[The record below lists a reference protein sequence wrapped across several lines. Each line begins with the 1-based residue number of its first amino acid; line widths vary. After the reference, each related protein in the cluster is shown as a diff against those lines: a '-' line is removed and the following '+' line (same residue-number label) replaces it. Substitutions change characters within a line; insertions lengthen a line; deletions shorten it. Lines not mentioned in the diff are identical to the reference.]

1 MLKEIIK
8 LLPTSYS
15 LLPTSKPLGLDFSDY
30 SIELVSLSG
39 SKENPKILALGR
51 RILNP
56 GIVEEGKILNKESFK
71 MALEGLISHP
81 QFGKIKTKR
90 FIFSLPESKTFLN
103 VFEIPEGLKEGE
115 IANFVKSRVSEIFP
129 FSLKEIY
136 FDYQI
141 KENFV
146 LLVAIQKEIVNSYL
160 EIFKIYG
167 LQPIVLE
174 NESMAWDRV
183 FREKEKTILIV
194 DIGAKTTNLVLFE
207 EGELKLSFSTEIA
220 GNKFTRVISNKL
232 NIPLK
237 RAEDIKKRVG
247 LNPEMEGGR
256 IFLILQKEVLE
267 IVEEIR
273 KVESYFSQ
281 KTGKKIEKIILIG
294 GSSLSPYLKEY
305 LSENLEKE
313 IFFGDPFQ
321 KIDIEILKRKIKI
334 TPLFYSTAVGLA
346 LRGLEKNP
354 KAAGINLIKDVK

>member
-1 MLKEIIK
+1 MFDFFQ
-8 LLPTSYS
+8 
-15 LLPTSKPLGLDFSDY
+15 KPFSLDFSDY

-39 SKENPKILALGR
+39 LKENPEILALGR
-51 RILNP
+51 EILNP
-56 GIVEEGKILNKESFK
+56 GIIEGGKILNKESFK
-71 MALEGLISHP
+71 MALEDLISHP

-103 VFEIPEGLKEGE
+103 VFELPEGLKEGE
-115 IANFVKSRVSEIFP
+115 IANFVKSRASEIFP

-136 FDYQI
+136 FDYRM
-141 KENFV
+141 KENFII
-146 LLVAIQKEIVNSYL
+146 LVAAQKEIVNSYL
-160 EIFKIYG
+160 EIFKICR

-183 FREKEKTILIV
+183 FGEKEKTILIV

-207 EGELKLSFSTEIA
+207 EGELRLSFSMETA
-220 GNKFTRVISNKL
+220 GNKFSQAISDKL

-237 RAEDIKKRVG
+237 RAEDIKRRVG
-247 LNPEMEGGR
+247 LNPEMEKGR

-281 KTGKKIEKIILIG
+281 KTGKEIEKIILIG
-294 GSSLSPYLKEY
+294 GSSLLPYLKEY
-305 LSENLEKE
+305 LSENLEKKVL
-313 IFFGDPFQ
+313 IGDPFK
-321 KIDIEILKRKIKI
+321 KINIEILKETLKIEPI
-334 TPLFYSTAVGLA
+334 FYSTAVGLA

-354 KAAGINLIKDVK
+354 ENAGINLIKDVK